1 MVQGTDECV
10 PDSGG
15 TLTIGLP
22 KIIDHRDLIIKQP
35 TVLPYVT
42 AGASYNMWGNYLLGA
57 CLHSP
62 NAFLVLN
69 SGCWFS
75 ISLYFCS
82 IYGTHHLL
90 LLLICS
96 VPAQFPFNVH
106 SF

>member
-1 MVQGTDECV
+1 MVQGTDEGV

-15 TLTIGLP
+15 TLAVGP
-22 KIIDHRDLIIKQP
+22 SNIIDHRDLIIKQP

-42 AGASYNMWGNYLLGA
+42 AGVSYKMWGKHLLGT

-62 NAFLVLN
+62 SAFLVLN

-75 ISLYFCS
+75 ISVYFCS
-82 IYGTHHLL
+82 IYGTNHLL

-96 VPAQFPFNVH
+96 VPAHIFKF
-106 SF
+106 